1 MNLAPFR
8 IESLRALLYRCPIDT
23 PVVTSFGVMR
33 DRPMVLVRAQDDAG
47 NVGWG
52 EVWCNFPSVGAEH
65 RARLLT
71 GVLAPRVEGRAW
83 QGPAEVFADLTQG
96 TSVLA
101 LQSGEPGPFAHTIA
115 GIDLALWDL
124 VARRAGQPLWRLLG
138 GQSPTVGVYASGLNP
153 DLPERLARARYEDG
167 YRAFKLKI
175 GFDGARDR
183 INLDAVRHELGDDVE
198 LMADA
203 NQGWSLDV
211 ALQRVQELDRFG
223 LGWLEEPLRADA
235 PWSDWQTLARAAPM
249 PLAAG
254 ENLAGDA
261 AFDAAIAS
269 GALQVIQPD
278 AAKWGGHTACLPVA
292 RKAIAA
298 GLRYCPHWLGG
309 GVGLLH
315 SAHLLVA
322 AGGDGRLEVDANP
335 NPLRTAVCGALNRIQ
350 AGQAVLDDAPGIG
363 PPPDLAAISRYAARY

>member
-1 MNLAPFR
+1 MNSAPFR

-101 LQSGEPGPFAHTIA
+101 LQSGEPGPFAQTIA

-203 NQGWSLDV
+203 NQGWSLDL
-211 ALQRVQELDRFG
+211 ALQRVQELARFG

-235 PWSDWQTLARAAPM
+235 PWSDWQTLAEAAPM

-254 ENLAGDA
+254 ENLATDA

-298 GLRYCPHWLGG
+298 GRRYCPHWLGG

-335 NPLRTAVCGALNRIQ
+335 NPLRTALCGALNRIQ
-350 AGQAVLDDAPGIG
+350 SGQAVLDDAPGIG
-363 PPPDLAAISRYAARY
+363 PAPDLASISRYAARY